1 MRPKKKLWVAALL
14 LTCALF
20 AGCADKEAAG
30 TLYIRA
36 LERYEQKDLKSAGA
50 FINQCLECD
59 KKNERAKFLKAKI
72 LFFQGQCDKASEIL
86 LDLKKNNSDNKD
98 IQLYLIKSLIL
109 DGQLEQARAQIQG
122 ALKNDAGDWRLHR
135 LSSIVAAKEDD
146 TAARLQALNQASRA
160 LEGSA
165 QVYFELASV
174 WESLGIQGKAA
185 ELREKSL
192 ALDKGLADLF

>member
-1 MRPKKKLWVAALL
+1 MRPKKKDWVAALL
-14 LTCALF
+14 LFCALF

-30 TLYIRA
+30 TLYIKA
-36 LERYEQKDLKSAGA
+36 LEKYEQKDLKSAGA
-50 FINQCLECD
+50 FINQCLERD

-72 LFFQGQCDKASEIL
+72 HFFQGQYRASAEIL

-109 DGQLEQARAQIQG
+109 DGQVEQARGQIQT
-122 ALKNDAGDWRLHR
+122 AQKNDMGDWRLYR
-135 LSSIVAAKEDD
+135 LASIVAAKQND
-146 TAARLQALNQASRA
+146 TAARLEALDAARRS

-165 QVYFELASV
+165 QVYYELAAI

-185 ELREKSL
+185 ELKEKSL
-192 ALDKGLADLF
+192 ALDKGLAELH